1 MSYCKQ
7 VDDAISQAQSLYLD
21 LGRGGVPNF
30 DMELR
35 VSVAVEDDEKET
47 DVKQIFVKIIVRDG
61 FRVNYAMKQVKTGE
75 GLSFFNDDDFECEN
89 WNSRYYVFH
98 DVIYPMLMKAVEE
111 NIEIAEGENLSK
123 NLYMWS
129 GWKIRVRKEEN

>member
-1 MSYCKQ
+1 MSYRNQ
-7 VDDAISQAQSLYLD
+7 VNEAVSQAQSLYLD

-35 VSVAVEDDEKET
+35 VSVAIEDDEKET

-75 GLSFFNDDDFECEN
+75 GLSFFTDEDFEREN

-98 DVIYPMLMKAVEE
+98 DVIYPMLMEAVEE
-111 NIEIAEGENLSK
+111 NVEIAKGEKLSQ
-123 NLYMWS
+123 NVYMWS